1 MRIRATSAKKI
12 YRRMDGV
19 SSRWFDATNNKKTR
33 KLKNRTFCQRAR
45 RSAAYRIL
53 VNKMKEQLVSYKKKY
68 FSTCTDRTDDGLL
81 VFLSQKYVTVEVTWR
96 FGHRPLS
103 KHLAPYFTYQKTLF
117 IAFLAS
123 SHQSESFCHFNFLLK
138 TACAEAQHKCTDFF
152 LGISFVHKR

>member
-12 YRRMDGV
+12 YRWMDGV

-33 KLKNRTFCQRAR
+33 KLKNHTFCQRAR
-45 RSAAYRIL
+45 WSAAYRIL
-53 VNKMKEQLVSYKKKY
+53 VNKIKEQLVSYKKKY
-68 FSTCTDRTDDGLL
+68 FSTCSDRTDDGLL

-103 KHLAPYFTYQKTLF
+103 NIWLPPLLTKRHFF
-117 IAFLAS
+117 AFLAS
-123 SHQSESFCHFNFLLK
+123 SHQSESFCHFKFLLK